1 MKIYLDLLLLLNFIY
16 DGLLLITVSVAL
28 KRNTSFKRILLGSL
42 FGSLS
47 TLIIL
52 LPLNK
57 YLVFIL
63 KIISGLIMLLITFS
77 YHNFKYFLNNLIYLY
92 MCSVILAGFLV
103 FLKIQFNNLSYV
115 LILLISPFILYVY
128 LKEQKKLKEIVNYHK
143 NVTIT
148 LKNNRTLNLKG
159 FIDSGNTLKDPIT
172 HKYIILIN
180 KNKLKGIYNIRSP
193 MYVPIN
199 TVSSHSLLECIS
211 IKNIQIDNKVYT
223 NYLLGLSSEFTG
235 KDETD
240 CLLNYHILEEE

>member
-28 KRNTSFKRILLGSL
+28 KRNTCFKRILLGSL

-57 YLVFIL
+57 YLLFIL
-63 KIISGLIMLLITFS
+63 KIASGLIMLIITFS

-103 FLKIQFNNLSYV
+103 FLKIEFNNLSYV

-128 LKEQKKLKEIVNYHK
+128 LKEQKNLKEIVNYHK

-159 FIDSGNTLKDPIT
+159 FIDSGNTLKDPVT

-223 NYLLGLSSEFTG
+223 NYLLGLSSEFTR
-235 KDETD
+235 KDEAD

>member
-28 KRNTSFKRILLGSL
+28 KRNASFKRILLGSL

-57 YLVFIL
+57 YLLFIL
-63 KIISGLIMLLITFS
+63 KIASGLIMLLITFS

-103 FLKIQFNNLSYV
+103 FLKIEFNILSYV

-128 LKEQKKLKEIVNYHK
+128 LKEQKNLKEIVNYHK

-159 FIDSGNTLKDPIT
+159 FIDSGNTLKDPVT

-223 NYLLGLSSEFTG
+223 NYLLGLSSEFTM
-235 KDETD
+235 KNEAD